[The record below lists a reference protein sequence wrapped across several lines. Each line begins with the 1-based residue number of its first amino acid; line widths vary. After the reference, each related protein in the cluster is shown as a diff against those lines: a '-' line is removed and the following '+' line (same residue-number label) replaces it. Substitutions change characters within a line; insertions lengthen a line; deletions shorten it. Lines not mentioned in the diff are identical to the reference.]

1 MRTGASGLP
10 CESRN
15 DRRVGSAWHE
25 GARRGVRRLGTVI
38 VCCATYGAATFALGL
53 GLGYDLATII
63 ACAVFVSAVMLFDR
77 R

>member
-1 MRTGASGLP
+1 MR
-10 CESRN
+10 
-15 DRRVGSAWHE
+15 
-25 GARRGVRRLGTVI
+25 ARDAAFVVWALFI